1 VTKKSQFRNFIQ
13 VMRVDRVALVTGAN
27 RGIGLEI
34 ARQLAEKRIRVLMGA
49 RNLAQCEEA
58 AKTLSLW
65 HASVFPA
72 ELDVTHQDSVEKL
85 TRKVA
90 SDFGRLDILVNNA
103 GILID
108 ESDRP
113 TETKLETVRSTL
125 ETNLLGSWRLCQGF
139 IPFMKR
145 NDYGRIVNVSSG
157 AGSLTEMPES
167 LYAPAYSISKAAL
180 NALTIMLAT
189 ELRASNVLVNAVCP
203 GWVRSDMGGKD
214 APRSV
219 EEGADTVVWLA
230 TLQDNGPTGGFFR
243 DRTKIPW

>member
-1 VTKKSQFRNFIQ
+1 MGTN
-13 VMRVDRVALVTGAN
+13 RVALVTGAN

-34 ARQLAEKRIRVLMGA
+34 ARQLSQKRIRVIMGA
-49 RNLAQCEEA
+49 RNLSQGKAA
-58 AKTLSLW
+58 AKTLSLNN
-65 HASVFPA
+65 ANIFAV
-72 ELDVTHQDSVEKL
+72 ELDVTREDTVERL

-113 TETKLETVRSTL
+113 TETKLEMVSSTL
-125 ETNLLGSWRLCQGF
+125 ETNLVGSWRLCQAF

-145 NDYGRIVNVSSG
+145 NNYGRIVNVSSG

-167 LYAPAYSISKAAL
+167 LYAPAYSISKTAL

-189 ELRASNVLVNAVCP
+189 ELRSANILVNAVCP
-203 GWVRSDMGGKD
+203 GWVRTDMGGKN

-219 EEGADTVVWLA
+219 EEGADTAVWLA
-230 TLQDNGPTGGFFR
+230 TLPDNGPTGGFFR

>member
-1 VTKKSQFRNFIQ
+1 
-13 VMRVDRVALVTGAN
+13 MDRVALVTGAN

-34 ARQLAEKRIRVLMGA
+34 ARQLSGKGYLMVMGA
-49 RNLAQCEEA
+49 RNLAQGEAA
-58 AKTLSLW
+58 AKTLSSK

-72 ELDVTHQDSVEKL
+72 ELDVTREATVEKL
-85 TRKVA
+85 ASKVA
-90 SDFGRLDILVNNA
+90 SGFGRLDILVNNA

-113 TETKLETVRSTL
+113 TETKLETVRRTL
-125 ETNLLGSWRLCQGF
+125 ETNLLGSWRLCQAF
-139 IPFMKR
+139 VPFMKR
-145 NDYGRIVNVSSG
+145 NNYGRIVNVSSS
-157 AGSLTEMPES
+157 AGSLTEMPNS

-189 ELRASNVLVNAVCP
+189 ELRASNILVNAVCP
-203 GWVRSDMGGKD
+203 GWVRTDMGGRN

-219 EEGADTVVWLA
+219 EEGADTAVWLA
-230 TLQDNGPTGGFFR
+230 TLPNTGPTGGFFR